1 MQGHGYAQPVRQA
14 PPTGLLV
21 FLRVLF
27 VVISVMSFGLLMW
40 TMMLRL
46 AIVTRKALDW
56 WLFAGVIVG
65 ETLGLYLLGSEPG
78 DEIHTSGGWTG
89 LAFLLGTL
97 VASVS
102 YYLAADVR
110 HFHQLR
116 FSGYAPQRPPAPAY
130 GYPQPQP
137 QPQSPPQPPYNA
149 ATAPQSPIPHSPPP
163 RAPIPQPP
171 APSAAAQHSPVPHGP
186 VPPPPPQR
194 PAPARIDQVRAE
206 LDELSD
212 YLRRQDGGHHDG
224 NHEGGR

>member
-40 TMMLRL
+40 TMMVRL
-46 AIVTRKALDW
+46 AIVTRRALDW
-56 WLFAGVIVG
+56 WLCAGVIVA
-65 ETLGLYLLGSEPG
+65 EVLGLYLLGSEPG
-78 DEIHTSGGWTG
+78 DEIHTPGGWIG

-116 FSGYAPQRPPAPAY
+116 FAGYAPQRPPAPAY
-130 GYPQPQP
+130 GYPQAQA
-137 QPQSPPQPPYNA
+137 QAQSPPRPPYNA
-149 ATAPQSPIPHSPPP
+149 ATAPQAPIPHSPPP
-163 RAPIPQPP
+163 RAPIPQPS
-171 APSAAAQHSPVPHGP
+171 APSAAAQHGP

-212 YLRRQDGGHHDG
+212 YLRRQDGHHDG
-224 NHEGGR
+224 NHEGGK